1 MFTWGNNGKNCQLC
15 NIFAGTESESSRS
28 YQTYAG
34 DAGVVGD
41 VGDVEDFSFV
51 LTAGLGT
58 WEGQQEGGKGEMEAE
73 SEKRVWTFVSDQPS

>member
-1 MFTWGNNGKNCQLC
+1 MFER
-15 NIFAGTESESSRS
+15 AGSETGRS
-28 YQTYAG
+28 YQTHAG

-58 WEGQQEGGKGEMEAE
+58 CGGRQEEGGGEKWKCFWTLISPPE
-73 SEKRVWTFVSDQPS
+73 SPVETT